1 MRTLEFEIPDDFAE
15 RLAETANGDLSNAA
29 RSGLKWVVA
38 IAGSGSYQQFA
49 ALCELEGMGRAATFD
64 KVMKSFLTPADEL
77 RPIDQATAA
86 TKTAYNRLSATAK
99 AARRERDTSII
110 QMATEGITRASIA
123 ETVGLSTIRVNQIVA
138 DYKASRSV
146 ENKSLDTQV

>member
-15 RLAETANGDLSNAA
+15 RLAATEDGDLS
-29 RSGLKWVVA
+29 
-38 IAGSGSYQQFA
+38 
-49 ALCELEGMGRAATFD
+49 RAAQVGLNKIVTA
-64 KVMKSFLTPADEL
+64 FLTPADEL
-77 RPIDQATAA
+77 RPIDRATDSQ
-86 TKTAYNRLSATAK
+86 KTAYNRLSATAK

-138 DYKASRSV
+138 DYKAK
-146 ENKSLDTQV
+146 NKGLDTEV